1 MAISSDSKTLVA
13 PGPKGL
19 PILGSAIGLI
29 YDILGTSL
37 NGMLK
42 FGDVVRYVAGPPGP
56 LRVIAY
62 GIAHP
67 DGVQHV
73 LTAGG
78 DHYSKQDATYTEL
91 RELVGNG
98 LLTSEGET
106 WRRQK
111 RLVQPLFTH
120 KRVAEYASLMADE
133 GEKLVQRWALL
144 AGKDGSVDLH
154 SEMTRVSLRIVSRA
168 LFGEDA
174 DSFIPVLKDN
184 VPFLSRRAFARSIAP
199 VKIPAHWPT
208 PGNRHAAR
216 AKAEIEGMV
225 DAIIARRRANPT
237 GEVDLVSL
245 LLEAQDP
252 EGGLGLDDMEV
263 RDQALIFLLAGHET
277 TATSLCFTLHLLGL
291 HPDIQR
297 RVQEEVDSVLGDR
310 MPVLEDV
317 PNLSYT
323 TMAIKEAM
331 RLYPAAYAIPR
342 LTEIEDE
349 VNGYAIPVGSV
360 AVVSP
365 WVTHRHPAFW
375 DDPEKFDPER
385 FTPDKE
391 KARHRYAYFPFGGG
405 ARACIG
411 QYFSMLEAI
420 IVTAQLARAYKLE
433 SSSDPVPLFT
443 GITLRP
449 KKAMPCR
456 IEARQPALAESIS

>member
-1 MAISSDSKTLVA
+1 MVIASEKKTLVA

-19 PILGSAIGLI
+19 PIVGSAFGLI
-29 YDILGTSL
+29 FDILGTSL

-42 FGDVVRYVAGPPGP
+42 YGDVVRYVAGPPGP
-56 LRVIAY
+56 MRVIAY

-73 LTAGG
+73 LAGG
-78 DHYSKQDATYTEL
+78 ADHYSKQDATYTEL
-91 RELVGNG
+91 RALVGNG

-120 KRVAEYASLMADE
+120 QRVAGYASLMADE
-133 GEKLVQRWALL
+133 GAKLVERWAEL

-154 SEMTRVSLRIVSRA
+154 AEMTRLSLRIVCRA

-184 VPFLSRRAFARSIAP
+184 VPFLSRRAFARSLAP
-199 VKIPAHWPT
+199 VKIPPNWPT
-208 PGNRHAAR
+208 PGNRHAEKAQ
-216 AKAEIEGMV
+216 AEIYGMV
-225 DAIIARRRANPT
+225 DSIIARRRANPT
-237 GEVDLVSL
+237 GSEDLVSL

-252 EGGLGLDDMEV
+252 AGGLGLDDGEV

-277 TATSLCFTLHLLGL
+277 TATSLSFTLHLLGL
-291 HPDIQR
+291 HPDVQR
-297 RVQEEVDSVLGDR
+297 RVQEEVDSVLGER
-310 MPVLEDV
+310 MPALQDV
-317 PNLSYT
+317 SNLSYT

-331 RLYPAAYAIPR
+331 RLYPAAYALPR
-342 LTEIEDE
+342 LTEVEDE
-349 VNGYAIPVGSV
+349 LNGYAIPKGSV

-375 DDPEKFDPER
+375 DDPERFDPER
-385 FTPDKE
+385 FTPEKE

-405 ARACIG
+405 PRACIG

-420 IVTAQLARAYKLE
+420 IVTAMLARAYELKSPSE
-433 SSSDPVPLFT
+433 PVPLFT

-456 IEARQPALAESIS
+456 IESRRSAQ